1 MSFALTPFATHP
13 FGTTALTG
21 PMTSSGVGSAA
32 GTSTAAAVSDLWGAV
47 VFQADFDPVNP
58 AGQVTSPVVDYKG
71 HTVLKGSYPRVTPD
85 TGNIYN
91 STGGGHLRGQ
101 TGTGNIAYVDGLLS
115 EFNGFRLTD
124 KWTLEFRLLVKPSWV
139 GWALSIQAATGGS
152 PLTVRVD
159 TTDTA
164 FGILV
169 KPQNQSTAYATG
181 QIYTAE
187 AYTWHSFIVECNG
200 SSVKIIHDTT
210 QATTTTDT
218 SLSYNS
224 AVANSLT
231 LLGLS
236 KDHSGSLLY
245 LDELRI
251 TKAARYGGSGYPA
264 SPWPYY
270 NGREGWSFTGS
281 SAGTSTASAVGVAAT
296 DTTREG
302 YGLSAGVATAIAVH
316 LPVSKGSCAASSVAN
331 AQGIG
336 FGVASGTTL
345 GTSTATAY
353 LHGGDTAYATAQGT
367 SVVTGAGWAVNVRP
381 AAGLSQSTSTAT
393 AYLHGG
399 DTAYATAQGTSVV
412 TGMSAVASVR
422 AFTGLSQG
430 SSTASGRPSDVAK
443 GVASGGSSAEGRGAI
458 VSYGVG
464 ESLAS
469 SGASALDNVFLGGAA
484 GGAFSVGAAEATGA
498 RINPLYGAASCAAS
512 VFGASQLFVPSVGH
526 VTGGATCKSW
536 RGPADADCLS
546 VVYSPSYVWV
556 RKVTRGVHVS
566 VQR

>member
-32 GTSTAAAVSDLWGAV
+32 GTSTASAVSDLWGAV

-124 KWTLEFRLLVKPSWV
+124 KWTLEFRLLVSPSWA
-139 GWALSIQAATGGS
+139 GYALSIQATTGGS
-152 PLTVRVD
+152 PLTVFVDPSD
-159 TTDTA
+159 TT

-187 AYTWHSFIVECNG
+187 AYTWHSFIVECDG

-281 SAGTSTASAVGVAAT
+281 SAGTSTASAAGVEWYLE
-296 DTTREG
+296 EG
-302 YGLSAGVATAIAVH
+302 SVATA
-316 LPVSKGSCAASSVAN
+316 
-331 AQGIG
+331 
-336 FGVASGTTL
+336 SGE
-345 GTSTATAY
+345 
-353 LHGGDTAYATAQGT
+353 
-367 SVVTGAGWAVNVRP
+367 
-381 AAGLSQSTSTAT
+381 
-393 AYLHGG
+393 
-399 DTAYATAQGTSVV
+399 
-412 TGMSAVASVR
+412 
-422 AFTGLSQG
+422 
-430 SSTASGRPSDVAK
+430 STASGVGSCTKSVAYT
-443 GVASGGSSAEGRGAI
+443 ALGGSYSVAAGKAIKPIREGAGSAVGAGSVQG
-458 VSYGVG
+458 VSGATKYASVQ
-464 ESLAS
+464 AS
-469 SGASALDNVFLGGAA
+469 STSGAAAAGEAFLVVREGAYAATASSTATLSVELLYPLRSGLVESFGSSFAQANSLRVRCASFAVNGAAQSNWAGSSDKRSVFEANGGGSCYSYAAHVICGNFTVNNESSCSALTQKLSASFGVSNGAA
-484 GGAFSVGAAEATGA
+484 
-498 RINPLYGAASCAAS
+498 AASFLCAS
-512 VFGASQLFVPSVGH
+512 VKQSVAQANGMSSA
-526 VTGGATCKSW
+526 VSVLKDKYVDMDVIYVKQAPLNSI
-536 RGPADADCLS
+536 S
-546 VVYSPSYVWV
+546 VVQ
-556 RKVTRGVHVS
+556 RG
-566 VQR
+566 